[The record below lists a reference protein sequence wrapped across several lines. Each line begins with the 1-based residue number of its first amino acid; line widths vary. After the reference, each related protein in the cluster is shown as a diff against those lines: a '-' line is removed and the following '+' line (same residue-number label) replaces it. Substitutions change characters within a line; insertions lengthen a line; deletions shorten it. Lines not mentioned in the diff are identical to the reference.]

1 LEVHKIKMAE
11 KKEPVE
17 GWPTA
22 TGDYTAGDPNNP
34 VVVSSS
40 GGHFKDD
47 AIKTLLDAGAALV
60 GACKTEN
67 IGLEKQIANVVGNA
81 NIRFYII
88 SGPEVPGH
96 ICAGTMMKLHEKG
109 IDPESH
115 KVIDAAGAIPFIEN
129 VPHEAVERFRQQ
141 VEMINMLGS
150 EDVGAIKAKVQE
162 CVAKDPGAFPEG
174 SMEVKI
180 AGEEAE
186 AAAEI
191 PMPLAMPADPFMG
204 VMSDS
209 VESIRYKSQMLARD
223 YKLSGA
229 ISKNSITGL
238 IAGFVLAFLILL
250 PFIYWAL
257 VGVI

>member
-1 LEVHKIKMAE
+1 MAE

-17 GWPTA
+17 GWPGT
-22 TGDYTAGDPNNP
+22 TGDYVSGDPNNS
-34 VVVSSS
+34 VAVSSS

-47 AIKTLLDAGAALV
+47 AIQTFLDAGAAIV
-60 GACKTEN
+60 GSDKTEN
-67 IGLEKQIANVVGNA
+67 IGLEKQIANVVTNA
-81 NIRFYII
+81 NIRFYILA
-88 SGPEVPGH
+88 GPEVPGH
-96 ICAGTMMKLHEKG
+96 RCAGSLKALHAGG
-109 IDPESH
+109 IDSESH
-115 KVIDAAGAIPFIEN
+115 KIVDAPGAIPFIEN

-141 VEMINMLGS
+141 VEMIDMLGS
-150 EDVGAIKAKVQE
+150 EDVGAIKAKIQE

-174 SMEVKI
+174 PMEVKI
-180 AGEEAE
+180 AEEEAE

-209 VESIRYKSQMLARD
+209 VESIRYKSQVLARD
-223 YKLSGA
+223 YKLSMA

-238 IAGFVLAFLILL
+238 IAGFVLAFLVLL